1 MGIRRILFTLGLVGI
16 LTVGAPNAGNAF
28 FNKDCSNLKKRVASS
43 QVRYEKAWN
52 VYQQVLANWI
62 NSRPKGSE
70 MWATSAP
77 VMNRFKQV
85 GNIQVEIIDDLIKYP
100 KCLKSGAAGSWTIEK
115 QNLTKLMN
123 TVDYMS
129 LYFNNYFSTVFDY
142 RKTLK

>member
-1 MGIRRILFTLGLVGI
+1 MRIRRVIFTFTIAGLLAIG
-16 LTVGAPNAGNAF
+16 TPNPGNAF
-28 FNKDCSNLKKRVASS
+28 FNKDCSNLKKRVTSS

-52 VYQQVLANWI
+52 TYQQVLANWI

-85 GNIQVEIIDDLIKYP
+85 GNVQVEIIDDLIKYP
-100 KCLKSGAAGSWTIEK
+100 KCLKSGAVGSWTIEK